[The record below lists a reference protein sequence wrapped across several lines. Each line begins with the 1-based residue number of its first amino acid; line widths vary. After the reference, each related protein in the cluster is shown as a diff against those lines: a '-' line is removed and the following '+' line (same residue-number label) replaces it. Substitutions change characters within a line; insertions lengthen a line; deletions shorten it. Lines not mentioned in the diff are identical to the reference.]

1 MGFLRE
7 FENVWKMN
15 NDRSFLF
22 ALLNDWESH
31 FSNLEKFEQTS
42 PHKKILKTP
51 IIFDLTLIIPLICLE
66 HLFWLNIEM
75 VYDSWKLSREN
86 PFVFY
91 IHQLLQDYFCC
102 NVYQ

>member
-1 MGFLRE
+1 MIGNHIFQILR
-7 FENVWKMN
+7 NLN
-15 NDRSFLF
+15 RP
-22 ALLNDWESH
+22 LLI
-31 FSNLEKFEQTS
+31 
-42 PHKKILKTP
+42 KKPKKNLKTP

-86 PFVFY
+86 LFVFY